1 MKYTRVPQD
10 ELAYDSSLG
19 AIAGHIPLDLL
30 QEINGCFDGISA
42 TPAKHH
48 AIPTEPKLR
57 VPPQKVYRTGVHR
70 PGLEG
75 TDSSEQ
81 NILDVHIS
89 SDNCVIVTATL
100 LVSGFIIGAKGASIR
115 EIQGRSGVQIRSWN
129 QVISNTTVRMFSVQ
143 GPKIGQ
149 YMALEYMMAAV
160 ARYKHLAEGPCCEMK
175 VSQLQTVR
183 GIAFWYKPPPKRAVP
198 FAASLKYSEVVNH

>member
-1 MKYTRVPQD
+1 MKYTRVAQD
-10 ELAYDSSLG
+10 DQLYESSLG
-19 AIAGHIPLDLL
+19 AITGHIPQDLL
-30 QEINGCFDGISA
+30 QEINGCFDGITA
-42 TPAKHH
+42 TPAKHG
-48 AIPTEPKLR
+48 IPTESKQR
-57 VPPQKVYRTGVHR
+57 ITPQKVYRTGTQR
-70 PGLEG
+70 AGLEG

-81 NILDVHIS
+81 NILAVHVS

-129 QVISNTTVRMFSVQ
+129 QVICNTTVRMFSVQ
-143 GPKIGQ
+143 GPKLGQ
-149 YMALEYMMAAV
+149 CMALEYMMAAV